1 MSVVIPKRPS
11 ENAYLDFVRREYP
24 SEEKFIKELYADVE
38 RHSRYLWDPLLMP
51 ENDMGNTS
59 NSIFLVEFGSE
70 PRRIHFISEA
80 TDLSSRERKQ
90 NSIWVAKL
98 EKMAKFMVNSPPH
111 ERQIVISWEY
121 GAWDNNKDVELSV
134 AKVVIAAFAQTTFI
148 HPKRISALIDW
159 TTRQYP
165 AGPLVRRPDVKHN
178 QMHRAWK
185 LYDNDRYLATLD
197 RVYMTEHYDAT
208 KRTLFDN
215 VDVKTMSLPCIGV
228 GVFGL
233 AYKPAFRLTDSPSI
247 CESQITV
254 HIIVY

>member
-1 MSVVIPKRPS
+1 MPVVIPEKSS

-51 ENDMGNTS
+51 ENDIGNTS

-80 TDLSSRERKQ
+80 TDLSSMERKQ

-98 EKMAKFMVNSPPH
+98 EKMAKFMANSPPH
-111 ERQIVISWEY
+111 EREIVISWEY
-121 GAWDNNKDVELSV
+121 GAWDNNDNVELSV

-148 HPKRISALIDW
+148 HPNKISALMDW

-185 LYDNDRYLATLD
+185 LYDNDSYLATLD
-197 RVYMTEHYDAT
+197 RVYMTEHWDAT
-208 KRTLFDN
+208 KGALFGN
-215 VDVKTMSLPCIGV
+215 VNVKTINLPCIGV
-228 GVFGL
+228 GVFEL
-233 AYKPAFRLTDSPSI
+233 ASKIPFEPTPSPSI
-247 CESQITV
+247 CES
-254 HIIVY
+254 